1 MLKFPLPLLPRLR
14 RARFRFCRRLR
25 DRQLRTILLRYA
37 PCEIHN
43 RLANKATIYTH
54 GNGVVMKDTEAALAG
69 CKATSKVW
77 ENVTL
82 ETRKI
87 AKLVK
92 LLNGA
97 QMELV
102 LGDESSKVEGF
113 LAHKLKGRVRGSFAE
128 QLSSEMTEPGFI
140 KTQTPIQ

>member
-1 MLKFPLPLLPRLR
+1 
-14 RARFRFCRRLR
+14 
-25 DRQLRTILLRYA
+25 
-37 PCEIHN
+37 
-43 RLANKATIYTH
+43 
-54 GNGVVMKDTEAALAG
+54 MKDTEAALAG